1 MSGGIAYVLA
11 PERELFERNCNLDMV
26 VLEDVV
32 GASDIAE
39 LLELVRQHH
48 QLTGSTIAAE
58 VINGWDHF
66 LPRFVKVMPLDY
78 KRVLAERQVHD
89 TEQGA
94 TLLGE
99 LKAREMIG

>member
-1 MSGGIAYVLA
+1 MT
-11 PERELFERNCNLDMV
+11 
-26 VLEDVV
+26 